1 MTFTFTNLVIK
12 NSGNTLNRYLLHNT
26 VKIRL
31 PLQVMV
37 PHQLLSLV
45 IVTYLDPIG
54 INQNFL
60 LSPNTCWIFLT
71 KPRLNPFFSG
81 PLINTGVQ
89 KASKEGQGN

>member
-1 MTFTFTNLVIK
+1 
-12 NSGNTLNRYLLHNT
+12 
-26 VKIRL
+26 
-31 PLQVMV
+31 MV

-45 IVTYLDPIG
+45 IITYLDPIG

-89 KASKEGQGN
+89 KASREGQGN